1 MGGPSDYSELMR
13 PVNSIMVGVAII
25 VGALITG
32 GTWILN
38 DLIVVFYSFLTG
50 FTLTGASMAI
60 NDYYDRKIDA
70 INEPHRP
77 IPSGRIS
84 ARNALLFSVVLSL
97 IGLFASWLISLGAF
111 ALAVF
116 AWFVMMVYSI
126 WGKRRGFLGNLMVST
141 CISLPFVF
149 GGLLSDKI
157 WTSLSFSVIAFLS
170 NTGREIT
177 KGIVDVAGD
186 KADGINTIAVVHGAK
201 SAAYIAVLFYISAIS
216 ASFVPI
222 LLELVSFWYVPFVL
236 VTDLGLIFSSYQIV
250 TNPSRETSRSVKNR
264 ILYLMIIGLVGFAA
278 GSLI

>member
-1 MGGPSDYSELMR
+1 MGDPSDYFELMR
-13 PVNSIMVGVAII
+13 PVNSIMVGLAII

-38 DLIVVFYSFLTG
+38 NLVVLFYSLLTG

-77 IPSGRIS
+77 IPSGRVS
-84 ARNALLFSVVLSL
+84 ARNALLFSVVLSV
-97 IGLFASWLISLGAF
+97 IGLISSWLVSLGAF
-111 ALAVF
+111 SLALF
-116 AWFVMMVYSI
+116 AWFVMMIYSM
-126 WGKRRGFLGNLMVST
+126 WGKRMGFLGNLMVST
-141 CISLPFVF
+141 CISLPFIY

-157 WTSLSFSVIAFLS
+157 WTSISFSVIAFLS

-177 KGIVDVAGD
+177 KGIVDIEGD
-186 KADGINTIAVVHGAK
+186 RVDGVNTIAVLHGAK
-201 SAAYIAVLFYISAIS
+201 TAAYIAVLFYLSAVT
-216 ASFVPI
+216 ASIIPV
-222 LLELVSFWYVPFVL
+222 LLELVSLWYVPFVV
-236 VTDLGLIFSSYQIV
+236 VTDIGLIFSSYQIV

>member
-97 IGLFASWLISLGAF
+97 IGLSASWLISLGAF

-141 CISLPFVF
+141 CISLPFVY